1 MKDGFFWAMGA
12 IIVFMILGWCYLNTA
27 QVHDY
32 TTQIQQ
38 HLNTI
43 DSLETRV
50 AKLEYF
56 IENEPK
62 TININVTTN
71 KNNK

>member
-1 MKDGFFWAMGA
+1 MKDGFFWVMGV
-12 IIVFMILGWCYLNTA
+12 IIVLMIFGWCYFNT
-27 QVHDY
+27 VHVHNY
-32 TTQIQQ
+32 TTEIKQ
-38 HLNTI
+38 HLETI
-43 DSLETRV
+43 DSLEIRI

-71 KNNK
+71 KNK